1 MGKTPE
7 KHPENKKL
15 PEKLFSWPKKLVKV
29 IIPNLVIWT
38 NSK

>member
-15 PEKLFSWPKKLVKV
+15 PGKLFSWPKKSVKV
-29 IIPNLVIWT
+29 IFQNLVI
-38 NSK
+38 